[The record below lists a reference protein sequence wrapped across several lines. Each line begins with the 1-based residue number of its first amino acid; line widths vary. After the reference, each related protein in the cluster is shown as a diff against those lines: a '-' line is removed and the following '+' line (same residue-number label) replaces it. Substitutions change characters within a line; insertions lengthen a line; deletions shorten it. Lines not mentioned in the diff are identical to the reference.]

1 MPDPAQGFPDY
12 FALAARGGERAAGW
26 VRAKSVTERYQQMGN
41 AVSPLVA
48 TALGRC
54 LVLAAGGRSMGG
66 AAVVPVP
73 DPELAE
79 VRPSPPG

>member
-1 MPDPAQGFPDY
+1 MG
-12 FALAARGGERAAGW
+12 AAGW
-26 VRAKSVTERYQQMGN
+26 VRSKSVAERYQQMGN

-54 LVLAAGGRSMGG
+54 LVLAAVGRPMGG

-79 VRPSPPG
+79 ARPDLPG